1 MSNREAREQLQ
12 VLYGA
17 RCMLTHLK
25 TNLTYHHIKKKCKGG
40 CNDIDNGALLN
51 RIIHSFLHSL
61 ERNDPTLYEEIN
73 EALQCYKVCVE
84 RNETECLEEWKAV
97 QEQARKKIY
106 TFKV

>member
-1 MSNREAREQLQ
+1 MNNREVREQLQ
-12 VLYGA
+12 ALYGA
-17 RCMLTHLK
+17 RCMLTNSES
-25 TNLTYHHIKKKCKGG
+25 NLTYHHIKKKCRGG

-73 EALQCYKVCVE
+73 EALILYKMCVDG
-84 RNETECLEEWKAV
+84 NKTECLEEWQAV

-106 TFKV
+106 TIKV